1 MSGEH
6 LLERARQ
13 ARTMAYAPYS
23 RFQVGA
29 ALETEDGS
37 VFVGCNVENAA
48 YGLTVCAERVAVA
61 TAVAAGHRRFRQIAL
76 STRARLPTSPCGA
89 CRQVLAEFCDELD
102 IHSEASGHRM
112 HWRFS
117 ELFPARFPLDPLRG
131 PSGQSGP
138 DRDERIDG

>member
-1 MSGEH
+1 VSVEE
-6 LLERARQ
+6 LLEQARQ
-13 ARTMAYAPYS
+13 ARGMAHAPYS

-37 VFVGCNVENAA
+37 VFAGCNVENAS

-61 TAVAAGHRRFRQIAL
+61 SAVLAGHRRFRRIAV
-76 STRARLPTSPCGA
+76 STRDRLATPPCGA

-112 HWRFS
+112 HWRLS
-117 ELFPARFPLDPLRG
+117 ELLPARFPLAPPRG
-131 PSGQSGP
+131 SSGQPGP